1 MNMEFTCKEAVP
13 MIGAYLDG
21 ELSPARAALLRPHLL
36 ECPACRN
43 AAADG
48 RSLQRWFAPLRE
60 SAESGELAV
69 AVPSGFSARVARR
82 AFAGDRG
89 VRGEWAERTAPA
101 REEGR
106 ILPFVLRLTAVAAA
120 AALLLSLG
128 VQLASRPQSNN
139 LAADD
144 RAALPLLQIQ
154 TELDRLNGVVPSPAA
169 PAAEESAETRSQR
182 GKKRAQPGR

>member
-1 MNMEFTCKEAVP
+1 MDFTCKEAVP

-36 ECPACRN
+36 ECAACRN
-43 AAADG
+43 AAQDDRA
-48 RSLQRWFAPLRE
+48 LKRWFEPARE
-60 SAESGELAV
+60 SAEGA
-69 AVPSGFSARVARR
+69 AVPSGFSARIARR

-89 VRGEWAERTAPA
+89 ERAPVA

-106 ILPFVLRLTAVAAA
+106 VLPFVLRLTAVAAA
-120 AALLLSLG
+120 AALLLTLG
-128 VQLASRPQSNN
+128 VQLASRPQAGN

-154 TELDRLNGVVPSPAA
+154 TELDRMNGVVAPEPAA
-169 PAAEESAETRSQR
+169 GTPTDPQTRAPR
-182 GKKRAQPGR
+182 AKKRNAQPR